1 MVLVTARESGASALL
16 GLLAGF
22 GMAVSG
28 SCVALPT
35 TADKDEPFEML
46 TLVAVQLVVVLFGW
60 EAGSAL
66 RSVMVRCDH
75 LSDWSYLYW

>member
-1 MVLVTARESGASALL
+1 M
-16 GLLAGF
+16 
-22 GMAVSG
+22 
-28 SCVALPT
+28 ALPT
-35 TADKDEPFEML
+35 TADKDEPFETL

-66 RSVMVRCDH
+66 HGVMVHCDH